1 MSDDIGSDFLD
12 EMVPLGVG
20 QEVPEFKMETYEPS
34 SGSFGE
40 VNLANLKKDG
50 KWTILVFYPAD
61 FTFVCPTE
69 LADLAAQDAKL
80 TELGAKVIGISTDT
94 KFSHLAWCRE
104 EKLMEDVKYTLG
116 ADTTG
121 VVSSLFGVYDEET
134 GLALRG
140 TFIINP
146 EGKLVSATVNF
157 YNVGRNMEELTRV
170 IEANVHCAA
179 NPDEAC
185 PAKWAPGD
193 KTLTPSEG
201 MVGNVYEAL
210 ND

>member
-1 MSDDIGSDFLD
+1 MTDFIDDVYGDLTPI
-12 EMVPLGVG
+12 GVG
-20 QEVPEFKMETYEPS
+20 QDVPEFKMETYEPA
-34 SGSFGE
+34 SGSFE
-40 VNLANLKKDG
+40 EINLADLKKAG

-69 LADLAAQDAKL
+69 LADLAEQDAKL
-80 TELGAKVIGISTDT
+80 TELGAKVISVSTDT
-94 KFSHLAWCRE
+94 KFSHLAWCQS
-104 EKLMEDVKYTLG
+104 EKLMEDVKYTMA

-121 VVSSLFGVYDEET
+121 LVSSLFGVYDGET

-140 TFIINP
+140 TFVINP
-146 EGKLVSATVNF
+146 EGKLVSGQVNF
-157 YNVGRNMEELTRV
+157 YNVGRNMEELVR
-170 IEANVHCAA
+170 IMEANAHCAA
-179 NPDEAC
+179 NPEEAC
-185 PAKWAPGD
+185 PAKWSPGA